1 MPPTD
6 SGWCSPQKTPHLE
19 KTKTELSK
27 TTQKNCLLLGVV
39 TGWNL
44 SYYQSLSFQLHSRLA
59 GGTSLSPVGWKA
71 QVKKMVHCV

>member
-6 SGWCSPQKTPHLE
+6 SGSCSPQKMPHLE
-19 KTKTELSK
+19 KQTNRIIENNPEELLASW
-27 TTQKNCLLLGVV
+27 CR
-39 TGWNL
+39 WDF

-71 QVKKMVHCV
+71 QVKKMVHFGL